1 MSDWPLSKK
10 VKKMSEPVKIRT
22 GGDMQKGGIYST
34 YMKCGS
40 EWVHPRN

>member
-22 GGDMQKGGIYST
+22 GGDMQKGGIYMASYT
-34 YMKCGS
+34 
-40 EWVHPRN
+40 VHVVTKSWT